1 MAFDRLL
8 ARSAQARNA
17 HPGSSQA
24 IFDAWLGASRASR
37 AAMALAGGD
46 VVRAAALGGEGW
58 KELSEGDRLAA
69 LNIARASRGD
79 ASLALL
85 EAESLFSA
93 GAIVA
98 GIKRLDALHQA
109 GNPAATV
116 ALARRRHGL
125 GDYGAAQRVAR
136 SMPHHAGAALIGAR
150 AALAS
155 SQFQNALAFLE
166 PLLYG
171 IAPLPDSVTAG
182 SVAVVVASCL
192 ARMRQH
198 KRLERFASHLLE
210 TPDLPEDMLP
220 QVARTAWTAGL
231 GGAAWERFG
240 GESAWHAAAR
250 LELALVS
257 GNLELARA
265 LAQQAGSLAAPSLS
279 ILGLLGGEFAPS
291 DAMESL
297 LSGKVIVHL
306 WRTHPQRWQ
315 PWIDAVLD
323 TAARVRICDLTAGDL
338 PDASEVPQAAIDDG
352 ALVEILPPKPV
363 PEHPGGAGV
372 WIEGALGE
380 PTGIG
385 HQWPQEEQQ
394 QLARA
399 LPRAETPDAAAVRI
413 AGEEFALRHAGA
425 GRPTLVVAPPGD
437 PFWSG
442 PLPQRAWPA
451 MRVLR
456 FDPKDGWNGAAQRAI
471 EAIQEMAPELE
482 CCNSKTP

>member
-24 IFDAWLGASRASR
+24 IFDAWSGASRAPR

-58 KELSEGDRLAA
+58 KQLSEGDRLAA
-69 LNIARASRGD
+69 LNIARAKRGD

-85 EAESLFSA
+85 EAESMISA

-98 GIKRLDALHQA
+98 GLKRLDALHQA
-109 GNPAATV
+109 ANPAATV
-116 ALARRRHGL
+116 SLARRRHGL
-125 GDYGAAQRVAR
+125 GDYSGAQRAAR
-136 SMPHHAGAALIGAR
+136 AMPHHAGTALIGAR
-150 AALAS
+150 AALANG
-155 SQFQNALAFLE
+155 QFQNALAFLE

-171 IAPLPDSVTAG
+171 VAPLPDSVTAG
-182 SVAVVVASCL
+182 GVAVVTASTL
-192 ARMRQH
+192 ARMREH
-198 KRLERFASHLLE
+198 RRLERFASHLLE
-210 TPDLPEDMLP
+210 TLDLPDDMLP
-220 QVARTAWTAGL
+220 QVARTAWMAGL
-231 GGAAWERFG
+231 GSAAWDRFG
-240 GESAWHAAAR
+240 GESSWHAAAR

-257 GNLELARA
+257 GNLALARS

-279 ILGLLGGEFAPS
+279 ILGLLGGEFARS
-291 DAMESL
+291 EAMESL
-297 LSGKVIVHL
+297 LSKKVIVHL

-315 PWIDAVLD
+315 PWIDAALD
-323 TAARVRICDLTAGDL
+323 TEAKIRVCDLTSGTL
-338 PDASEVPQAAIDDG
+338 PDASEVPQATLDDG

-363 PEHPGGAGV
+363 PARPGGTGV
-372 WIEGALGE
+372 WIDSTLGE

-385 HQWPQEEQQ
+385 HQWSQEEQQ

-399 LPRAETPDAAAVRI
+399 LPGAETPANAAVRI
-413 AGEEFALRHAGA
+413 AGEEFALRHASE

-456 FDPKDGWNGAAQRAI
+456 FDPKQGWNGAAQRAI
-471 EAIQEMAPELE
+471 ALVQEMAPEIE
-482 CCNSKTP
+482 CDSKTP